1 MIIDKNTNF
10 EEIFKRDLHQYLC
23 SINRVDEHLPEA
35 PDLEELW
42 AKIGENY
49 LPDAM
54 KEFTKY
60 PTVSLGWIMFV
71 GMAMAKYWD
80 VDWELY
86 SKVENH
92 YEYLKI
98 VLILIT
104 WMITSVRKY
113 FFWMRNLIRK

>member
-54 KEFTKY
+54 KE
-60 PTVSLGWIMFV
+60 
-71 GMAMAKYWD
+71 
-80 VDWELY
+80 
-86 SKVENH
+86 
-92 YEYLKI
+92 LKF
-98 VLILIT
+98 
-104 WMITSVRKY
+104 RK
-113 FFWMRNLIRK
+113 